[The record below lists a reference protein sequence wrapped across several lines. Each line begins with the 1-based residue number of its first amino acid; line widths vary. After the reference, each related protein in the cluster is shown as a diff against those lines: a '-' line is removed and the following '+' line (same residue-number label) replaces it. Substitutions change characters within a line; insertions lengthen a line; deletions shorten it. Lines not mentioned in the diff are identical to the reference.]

1 MSEQQ
6 KNQSAALRAS
16 CLKLI
21 ASKHAERQLVEI
33 KDLILAAPAHG
44 ISDKELIREIKK
56 AYPEIKLTPK
66 KLKELRARWATETL
80 VAPPGEPDKNVSLP
94 FPPLPG
100 RG

>member
-1 MSEQQ
+1 MLEQQ
-6 KNQSAALRAS
+6 NDHTAALRAS
-16 CLKLI
+16 YQKLI

-33 KDLILAAPAHG
+33 KDLILAAPADG

-56 AYPEIKLTPK
+56 AYPGIKLTPT
-66 KLKELRARWATETL
+66 KLKGLRAHWATETL
-80 VAPPGEPDKNVSLP
+80 VAPPGAPDKKVSLS